1 MGWTSECISEVTQ
14 GWVNMLRVRNEVGGI
29 WICFSFSL
37 KLKCWGCF
45 ILEML
50 CWSLWKAPRSPYSHS
65 CTTSWGCSSFFH
77 FSDLFCWVTEA
88 QLMYLPSS
96 SFTLGRLKLSCM
108 FSWYK
113 LNMCACFH
121 VIGAGRHHSN
131 YRFSTNSLG
140 LQDGRPLWQT
150 TATEVKGSIALLL
163 GILFFFCLL
172 WPFAKTDSSKDHSR
186 YPWCV
191 PFALWKA
198 FICQVSSLSLT
209 TFKQSMI

>member
-1 MGWTSECISEVTQ
+1 MHQWSNSRLSEYVACEERSGWDMDMFLIFPEIE
-14 GWVNMLRVRNEVGGI
+14 MLRMFHFGNALLVPLEGTTL
-29 WICFSFSL
+29 SL
-37 KLKCWGCF
+37 QPQLYYQLRF
-45 ILEML
+45 
-50 CWSLWKAPRSPYSHS
+50 
-65 CTTSWGCSSFFH
+65 FFH

-163 GILFFFCLL
+163 GIFFFLPSL
-172 WPFAKTDSSKDHSR
+172 
-186 YPWCV
+186 V
-191 PFALWKA
+191 L
-198 FICQVSSLSLT
+198 CQNRL
-209 TFKQSMI
+209 I